1 MSTTWVFHTAMTW
14 AALMYQG
21 TIYQSAPPVPHLD
34 LNQTGSH
41 CHEVISFTLRT
52 DILSDMLLF
61 LVSINTVKKNKN
73 NNKTF
78 VIHRFMSQLK
88 LAQIKKKK
96 VFFSPTTITQG
107 KHRPVIHITPKVV
120 WKYNAVCG
128 CTFWNDLFFS
138 NYCRCTFKLLKLQNP
153 DSRHRLKHF

>member
-1 MSTTWVFHTAMTW
+1 MFLAQVLSTTWVFHTAMTW

-61 LVSINTVKKNKN
+61 LVSINTVKI
-73 NNKTF
+73 KT
-78 VIHRFMSQLK
+78 FMSQLK
-88 LAQIKKKK
+88 LAQIYIKKIIL
-96 VFFSPTTITQG
+96 FPP
-107 KHRPVIHITPKVV
+107 H
-120 WKYNAVCG
+120 YNH
-128 CTFWNDLFFS
+128 
-138 NYCRCTFKLLKLQNP
+138 
-153 DSRHRLKHF
+153 SRET